1 MKRFIG
7 ALFISAI
14 ALEFIHVIGWAQY
27 FLATYADQNLATGE
41 KSFYHP
47 FLRIDIAGNGHN
59 IVGILAI
66 AVAGLACLLAV
77 FHGLRSWL
85 LATSTVSIALWAT
98 TYGLT
103 NGLQMTALW
112 ALGLSALAGA
122 LVAPLG
128 EHLRQT
134 RFYHRQP
141 APTDTSALET
151 EHEGLRVP

>member
-14 ALEFIHVIGWAQY
+14 VIEFVHVIGWAQY
-27 FLATYADQNLATGE
+27 FLATYADQGLAKGE
-41 KSFYHP
+41 QSFYHP

-59 IVGILAI
+59 VVGILAI

-85 LATSTVSIALWAT
+85 LVTSAVSIALWAT

-103 NGLQMTALW
+103 NDLQMTALW
-112 ALGLSALAGA
+112 ALGSGALVGA

-128 EHLRQT
+128 EKLRQT

-141 APTDTSALET
+141 APVDTSALNR
-151 EHEGLRVP
+151 EHEGLRVS